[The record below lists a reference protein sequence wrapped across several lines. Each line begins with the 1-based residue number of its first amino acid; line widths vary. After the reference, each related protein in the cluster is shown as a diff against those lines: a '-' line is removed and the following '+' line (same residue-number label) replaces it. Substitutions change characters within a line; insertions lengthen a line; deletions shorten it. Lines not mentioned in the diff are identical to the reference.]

1 MSAKPGTV
9 FAGEE
14 TKMFGP
20 NSFYIVTAYG
30 VTALVFSS
38 LIVWTLLDYRR
49 QSRAVAELEALRT
62 PRGLGSVKEGRQ

>member
-1 MSAKPGTV
+1 ML
-9 FAGEE
+9 
-14 TKMFGP
+14 GP

-49 QSRAVAELEALRT
+49 QSRAVAELEALRGM
-62 PRGLGSVKEGRQ
+62 RASKAIEGAQR